1 MQILSALKIPSLE
14 SKPSNSFFNVIYMLP
29 IDQAGSAPLF
39 STRMRYPFEAMH
51 IGDSLLIEEY
61 KKAESARVAALLFV
75 KRKNLNWK
83 FGIRKQKEGWR
94 LYRII

>member
-1 MQILSALKIPSLE
+1 
-14 SKPSNSFFNVIYMLP
+14 MLA
-29 IDQAGSAPLF
+29 IDHAGTVPEIV
-39 STRMRYPFEAMH
+39 TRMRYPFEQMH

-61 KKAESARVAALLFV
+61 KKAESARIAALLFV
-75 KRKNLNWK
+75 KRKKLDWK